1 MPLWRPSPVFVEAW
15 GGVAV
20 ADIIDIGGESVPE
33 IAWLAVKVLPATAE
47 MWHETRRQVKLLEK
61 ALDPIEVEVELEE
74 ERAAQRATEL
84 HREIER
90 RLRPVTQEVRVEL
103 DQQNTAKSLAELE
116 REKIQLEAERASR
129 LKHSFGDLDK
139 SLDALRRKHRA
150 FFEGKAFDAHRLSTV
165 GSDLFPWKKELPK
178 FLAAL
183 EHKKARIQIFP
194 ADDWKSQVRG
204 ELDGFFK
211 KEYRGRV
218 EFDVMG
224 SDGEKLADA
233 DKRIREEFGRHQNWK
248 YVVDLDS
255 EVKSGRMDAVL
266 DGIRRR
272 IREKAFGAHDK
283 FEFEIKPEMDR
294 GDLREI
300 GRKLRHF
307 KREWD
312 KTELEF
318 KLGLD
323 HSARYITGARLAW
336 LARDRWVSL
345 KPIVDSKAFI
355 AAKTALD
362 ALSGFRLARDLTT
375 RLWDMVKN
383 MDKAVPL
390 IGLMASGLAVAASAA
405 SVLAMH
411 TLTIGAGVVRA
422 AEAVGLMAPGM
433 AVAAGILAASF
444 VVPLKNIS
452 DHITHI
458 KNDFKNLSKEM
469 GSSFWREAKG
479 RFEEA
484 YAGLFPRLRDGL
496 KRTSQAAGEHF
507 ASVLVSLE
515 KIVGPAM
522 ERQFEHTGRA
532 MEELSKHSDGFAKVL
547 RVLGDVGT
555 SAFEDLLGWLGK
567 ATDKWADWLTE
578 AERTG
583 KLQEILDNGMREFQ
597 ALGKVLYQ
605 TGRLFS
611 GLTAVA
617 REAGGATVDALAGGL
632 KHAAD
637 IVRTQGFI
645 TGFKNVLEGA
655 RLAWGKFKT
664 SVGGEWNAFWR
675 NTSETFKA
683 AAGDMGAAAGGLT
696 AGLFRSLSSTS
707 FQTGLRQFFSDLAVG
722 VRSLDKVW
730 PRLGDGLGSLLRV
743 AGSFARGFGPVI
755 ASTLGALSNAVVKLE
770 PVLSRVALSLGGRMA
785 SAIDRVAP
793 LLTRMAEAA
802 LRLVEAFTKVPL
814 AAELMVGGF
823 LAFKGWKAVS
833 GPVTALLGVV
843 DKAGV
848 RLGDFARWASLTG
861 GNLSKMGGAAG
872 IAGKGLSA
880 VGTGLTGLAALATP
894 ITVALGAITAAFV
907 LLERD
912 SQKFGENV
920 GKQTERIASTL
931 STAQEKVHI
940 AAYNMSV
947 DFRKIRDEAANL
959 TTASTYQ
966 GGFWNL
972 ANLASLPTAL
982 KGKVNAV
989 QASLEQYSKNG
1000 GSQAG
1005 IFGWIDKHGSHASAE
1020 VSHLADKTRE
1030 FADSLNSLAEKDGP
1044 AAIRNM
1050 KALADSWR
1058 AAGVPAN
1065 DIRAALGRMLQDSP
1079 ALRSELELYAAQMS
1093 KSTDQASLLNIA
1105 MAGTASIARDN
1116 VDALEARN
1124 RTLGALNGLLDKSA
1138 GRWGLTFSQASQGI
1152 DVLGKTSDAFS
1163 NVGKA
1168 SRDASGEAVKSV
1180 DDYLEKLRE
1189 QQKAQADFANNLK
1202 TLMRAGFDTKAI
1214 ETLQH
1219 TEFGAN
1225 YAQQLADKYRQG
1237 GEAARDELRKANDT
1251 LAAEAQSGMDRLK
1264 AINAQGA
1271 LEGSDVIRRNFEGL
1285 RGSLSNVLSQEGV
1298 DASEVLKATTSDQL
1312 QSALSDLGITMRD
1325 EGGKIMLQFRDG
1337 ALYSIPDAVDP
1348 LTGNIVGQWQKE
1360 GNTRVDAFKGAGSES
1375 AFGFA
1380 NGVSSGMDAVRNAAG
1395 IVTGQGVAGLQ
1406 AVKPQ
1411 WNNAGVASINSFIA
1425 GTDRSHDVFMAGQ
1438 SAANSGVSGLNSV
1451 STWSA
1456 GSSFASGF
1464 SDGIHGNKWKVTSA
1478 AENVANAA
1486 LSIMKHALEV
1496 NSPSKAT
1503 RRYGFSFSEGFA
1515 QGIEREGRLAV
1526 SAAESVAEN
1535 SVAALEAKAAN
1546 VRPFRTVNAEFKE
1559 NLTVSAVIDP
1569 SSLNGAKINLTV
1581 DGESFP
1587 AYVSDVADSRVEAG
1601 FEAVYG

>member
-1 MPLWRPSPVFVEAW
+1 MA
-15 GGVAV
+15 GV
-20 ADIIDIGGESVPE
+20 IDIGGESVPE
-33 IAWLAVKVLPATAE
+33 VAWLAVKILPATAE
-47 MWHETRRQVKLLEK
+47 MWSETRRQVKLLEK

-90 RLRPVTQEVRVEL
+90 RLRPVTQEVRLEL
-103 DQQNTAKSLAELE
+103 DKQNVAKSLAELE
-116 REKIQLEAERASR
+116 REKIQTEAERAGK
-129 LKHSFGDLDK
+129 LKHSFRDLDK

-150 FFEGKAFDAHRLSTV
+150 LFEGKAFEAHPLASKS
-165 GSDLFPWKKELPK
+165 GNFFPWEHELPR

-183 EHKKARIQIFP
+183 ESKKGRIQIVP
-194 ADDWKSQVRG
+194 ADDWKSQIRG

-218 EFDVMG
+218 EFEV
-224 SDGEKLADA
+224 DGASAEKLLEADG
-233 DKRIREEFGRHQNWK
+233 RIREEFGRRQNWK

-255 EVKSGRMDAVL
+255 EVKSGRLDSML

-272 IREKAFGAHDK
+272 IREKAFGSHKA
-283 FEFEIKPEMDR
+283 FEFDIKPEMDR

-323 HSARYITGARLAW
+323 HSARYITAARLAF
-336 LARDRWVSL
+336 LARDRWVQF

-362 ALSGFRLARDLTT
+362 ALSGFRLARDLST

-411 TLTIGAGVVRA
+411 TLTVGAGVVRA
-422 AEAVGLMAPGM
+422 AEAVGLLAPGM

-452 DHITHI
+452 DHIGHL
-458 KNDFKNLSKEM
+458 KNDFKSLSKEM
-469 GSSFWREAKG
+469 GSSFWNQAKT

-484 YAGLFPRLRDGL
+484 YAGLFPKLRDGL

-507 ASVLVSLE
+507 ASVLVSLD

-532 MEELSKHSDGFAKVL
+532 MEELSKHTDGLAKVL
-547 RVLGDVGT
+547 RVLGDIGT
-555 SAFEDLLGWLGK
+555 DAFEDMLGWLGR
-567 ATDKWADWLTE
+567 ATDKWADWLVE

-583 KLQEILDNGMREFQ
+583 KLQSIIDNGIREFQ
-597 ALGKVLYQ
+597 ALGRVVYQ
-605 TGRLFS
+605 TGRVFT
-611 GLTAVA
+611 GLTAIA

-632 KHAAD
+632 KHTAD
-637 IVRTQGFI
+637 VVRTQGFI
-645 TGFKNVLEGA
+645 TGFKNVLDGS
-655 RLAWGKFKT
+655 RLAWGKFK
-664 SVGGEWNAFWR
+664 SQVGGEWNAFWR

-696 AGLFRSLSSTS
+696 AGLFKSLASTS
-707 FQTGLRQFFSDLAVG
+707 VQTGLKQFFADLAVG
-722 VRSLDKVW
+722 ARSLDKLW

-755 ASTLGALSNAVVKLE
+755 ASTLGALSGAVVKLE
-770 PVLSRVALSLGGRMA
+770 PLLSRVSLSLGKRMA
-785 SAIDRVAP
+785 DSIEKIAP
-793 LLTRMAEAA
+793 LLTRLAEAG
-802 LRLVEAFTKVPL
+802 LRVVEAFTKIPMGV
-814 AAELMVGGF
+814 ELMVGGF

-833 GPVTALLGVV
+833 GPLTALLGVI

-848 RLGDFARWASLTG
+848 RLSDFARWATITG
-861 GNLSKMGGAAG
+861 GNLSQMGGAAG
-872 IAGKGLSA
+872 IAGKGLSK
-880 VGTGLTGLAALATP
+880 VGGGLTALMGLATP
-894 ITVALGAITAAFV
+894 ITIALGAVTAAFV

-920 GKQTERIASTL
+920 GKQTERIADTL
-931 STAQEKVHI
+931 ATSQEKIHV

-947 DFRKIRDEAANL
+947 DFRKIRDESKNL
-959 TTASTYQ
+959 STAPMYQ
-966 GGFWNL
+966 GDAGKL
-972 ANLASLPTAL
+972 LNLASLRSNVL
-982 KGKVNAV
+982 GQFNAV
-989 QASLEQYSKNG
+989 RASLDQYSKNG
-1000 GSQAG
+1000 GSSGG
-1005 IFGWIDKHGSHASAE
+1005 IFGWIDKHGSATSAE
-1020 VSHLADKTRE
+1020 VSHLADKTRD
-1030 FADSLNSLAEKDGP
+1030 FANSLNELAQKDGP
-1044 AAIRNM
+1044 AAIRNL

-1058 AAGVPAN
+1058 AAGVPA
-1065 DIRAALGRMLQDSP
+1065 DEVRAAMSRMLQDSP
-1079 ALRSELELYAAQMS
+1079 ALRSELELYAAQMG
-1093 KSTDQASLLNIA
+1093 KSTDQTSLLNIA
-1105 MAGTASIARDN
+1105 MAGTASIARDDVEMLN
-1116 VDALEARN
+1116 QRN
-1124 RTLGALNGLLDKSA
+1124 KSLDALNGLLDKSA
-1138 GRWGLTFSQASQGI
+1138 GRWGLTYSQATQGL

-1180 DDYLEKLRE
+1180 DTYLDKLRE
-1189 QQKAQADFANNLK
+1189 QQKAQAEFADNLR
-1202 TLMRAGFDTKAI
+1202 TLMKAGFDTKAI

-1219 TEFGAN
+1219 TEFGAD
-1225 YAQQLADKYRQG
+1225 YAKQLADKYKQG
-1237 GEAARDELRKANDT
+1237 GEQALGELKKANDT
-1251 LAAEAQSGMDRLK
+1251 LAAEAQSGVDRLK
-1264 AINAQGA
+1264 AINADAAPFGT
-1271 LEGSDVIRRNFEGL
+1271 DKIRENFESL
-1285 RGSLSNVLSQEGV
+1285 RGSLSGVLAQEGA
-1298 DASEVLKATTSDQL
+1298 DASAVMKATTPEQL
-1312 QSALSDLGITMRD
+1312 RDALADIGVTMRD
-1325 EGGKIMLQFRDG
+1325 EGGKLMLQFRDG
-1337 ALYSIPDAVDP
+1337 ATYAIPDAVDP
-1348 LTGNIVGQWQKE
+1348 LTGNIIGQWQKE
-1360 GNTRVDAFKGAGSES
+1360 GNTRVDAFQGAGSES
-1375 AFGFA
+1375 AIGFA

-1395 IVTGQGVAGLQ
+1395 IVTGQGVNGLQ
-1406 AVKPQ
+1406 AGKPK
-1411 WNNAGVASINSFIA
+1411 WNDAGVASINSFIA

-1438 SAANSGVSGLNSV
+1438 SAANSGLNGLHSV
-1451 STWSA
+1451 STSGA
-1456 GSSFASGF
+1456 GDSFTNGFVNGIYNNSG
-1464 SDGIHGNKWKVTSA
+1464 KVRSA
-1478 AENVANAA
+1478 AQDVAKAA
-1486 LSIMKHALEV
+1486 LAVMQHALDI
-1496 NSPSKAT
+1496 NSPSKKT
-1503 RRYGFSFSEGFA
+1503 RRFGYSFSEGFA
-1515 QGIEREGRLAV
+1515 QGIVREGKAAI
-1526 SAAESVAEN
+1526 SAADNVARESVE
-1535 SVAALEAKAAN
+1535 ALESRAAN

-1559 NLTVSAVIDP
+1559 NLTVQARIDP

>member
-1 MPLWRPSPVFVEAW
+1 MPDV
-15 GGVAV
+15 
-20 ADIIDIGGESVPE
+20 IDIGGESVPE
-33 IAWLAVKVLPATAE
+33 IAWLAVKILPATAE

-61 ALDPIEVEVELEE
+61 SLDPINVEVELEE

-90 RLRPVTQEVRVEL
+90 RLRPVTQEVRLEL
-103 DQQNTAKSLAELE
+103 DQQNVAKSLAELE
-116 REKIQLEAERASR
+116 REKIQVEAERAGR
-129 LKHSFGDLDK
+129 LKHSFSDLDK
-139 SLDALRRKHRA
+139 SLDVLRRKHRA
-150 FFEGKAFDAHRLSTV
+150 IFEGKAFETHPIASKS
-165 GSDLFPWKKELPK
+165 GNFFPWEHELPR
-178 FLAAL
+178 FLKAL
-183 EHKKARIQIFP
+183 ESKKAQIQIYP
-194 ADDWKSQVRG
+194 ADDWKSQIRG

-211 KEYRGRV
+211 KEYRGQV
-218 EFDVMG
+218 EFEVAG
-224 SDGEKLADA
+224 SSVDKLLEADG
-233 DKRIREEFGRHQNWK
+233 RIREEFGRRQNWK

-255 EVKSGRMDAVL
+255 EVKSGRLDSVL

-272 IREKAFGAHDK
+272 IREKAFGAHDN
-283 FEFEIKPEMDR
+283 FEFDIKPNMDR
-294 GDLREI
+294 GDLRRI
-300 GRKLRHF
+300 GRELRHF
-307 KREWD
+307 KRKWD

-323 HSARYITGARLAW
+323 HSARYITGARLAL
-336 LARDRWVSL
+336 LARDRWVSF

-362 ALSGFRLARDLTT
+362 ALSGFRLARDLST

-411 TLTIGAGVVRA
+411 TLTVGAGIVRA
-422 AEAVGLMAPGM
+422 AEAVGLMVPGM

-452 DHITHI
+452 DHITHL
-458 KNDFKNLSKEM
+458 KDDFKGLSKEM
-469 GSSFWREAKG
+469 GSSFWGEAKG

-522 ERQFEHTGRA
+522 DRQFEHTGRA
-532 MEELSKHSDGFAKVL
+532 MEELAKHSDGFAKVL

-555 SAFEDLLGWLGK
+555 NAFEDLLGWLGR

-645 TGFKNVLEGA
+645 TGFKNVLDGA

-675 NTSETFKA
+675 NTSETFKV

-696 AGLFRSLSSTS
+696 GGLFKALSSTA
-707 FQTGLRQFFSDLAVG
+707 FQTGLRQFFADLAVG

-755 ASTLGALSNAVVKLE
+755 ASTLGALSTAVVKLE
-770 PVLSRVALSLGGRMA
+770 PLLSRVALSLGKRMA
-785 SAIDRVAP
+785 DSIEKVAP
-793 LLTRMAEAA
+793 LLTRLAEAG
-802 LRLVEAFTKVPL
+802 LRVVEAFTKVPF

-861 GNLSKMGGAAG
+861 DSMSKMGGAAG
-872 IAGKGLSA
+872 LAGKGLSK
-880 VGTGLTGLAALATP
+880 VGGGLTALAGLGTP
-894 ITVALGAITAAFV
+894 ITIALGAITAAFV

-920 GKQTERIASTL
+920 GKQTERIADTL
-931 STAQEKVHI
+931 SASQEKVHV
-940 AAYNMSV
+940 AAYNMST
-947 DFRKIRDEAANL
+947 DFRKIREEATKL
-959 TTASTYQ
+959 STAPMYQ
-966 GGFWNL
+966 GGGFWTAINL
-972 ANLASLPTAL
+972 LSQPAAIY
-982 KGKVNAV
+982 GKINAV
-989 QASLEQYSKNG
+989 QASLDQYSKNG
-1000 GSQAG
+1000 GSQG
-1005 IFGWIDKHGSHASAE
+1005 GVFGWIDKHGSAASAE
-1020 VSHLADKTRE
+1020 VSHLADKTRD
-1030 FADSLNSLAEKDGP
+1030 FANSLNELAQKDGP
-1044 AAIRNM
+1044 AAIKNM

-1058 AAGVPAN
+1058 AAGVPAG
-1065 DIRAALGRMLQDSP
+1065 DIRAALSRMLQDSP
-1079 ALRSELELYAAQMS
+1079 ALRSELELYAAQMG

-1138 GRWGLTFSQASQGI
+1138 SRWGLTYSQASQGV
-1152 DVLGKTSDAFS
+1152 DVLAKTSDAFS

-1180 DDYLEKLRE
+1180 DDYLDKLRE
-1189 QQKAQADFANNLK
+1189 QQKAQADFANNLH
-1202 TLMRAGFDTKAI
+1202 TLMKAGFDTKAI

-1225 YAQQLADKYRQG
+1225 YAQQLADKYREG
-1237 GEAARDELRKANDT
+1237 GEAAWDELKKANDT

-1271 LEGSDVIRRNFEGL
+1271 SGTRDEIQRNFEGL
-1285 RGSLSNVLSQEGV
+1285 RGSLSAVLSQEGV

-1348 LTGNIVGQWQKE
+1348 LTGNIIGQWQKE
-1360 GNTRVDAFKGAGSES
+1360 GNTRVGAFQGAGSES
-1375 AFGFA
+1375 AIGFA
-1380 NGVSSGMDAVRNAAG
+1380 NGVSSGMDAVRSAAG
-1395 IVTGQGVAGLQ
+1395 IVTGQGVNGLQ
-1406 AVKPQ
+1406 AGKPK
-1411 WNNAGVASINSFIA
+1411 WNDAGVASINSFIA
-1425 GTDRSHDVFMAGQ
+1425 GTDRGHDVYMAGQ
-1438 SAANSGVSGLNSV
+1438 SAANSGVAGLNSV
-1451 STWSA
+1451 SSYSA
-1456 GSSFASGF
+1456 GGSFASGF
-1464 SDGIHGNKWKVTSA
+1464 SDGIYGNQGKVRSA
-1478 AENVANAA
+1478 AQSVANSA
-1486 LSIMKHALEV
+1486 LAVIKSALEI

-1503 RRYGFSFSEGFA
+1503 RRFGYSFSEGFA
-1515 QGIEREGRLAV
+1515 QGIEREGKQAV
-1526 SAAESVAEN
+1526 LAAENIAQDSVE
-1535 SVAALEAKAAN
+1535 ALEAKAAN
-1546 VRPFRTVNAEFKE
+1546 VRSFRGVNAEFKE
-1559 NLTVSAVIDP
+1559 NLTVQAKIDP

>member
-1 MPLWRPSPVFVEAW
+1 MA
-15 GGVAV
+15 G
-20 ADIIDIGGESVPE
+20 IIDVGGEKVPE
-33 IAWLAVKVLPATAE
+33 VAWLAVKILPATAE
-47 MWHETRRQVKLLEK
+47 MWSETRRQVKLLEK

-90 RLRPVTQEVRVEL
+90 RLRPVTQEVRLEL
-103 DQQNTAKSLAELE
+103 DKQNVAKSLAELE
-116 REKIQLEAERASR
+116 REKIQTEAERAGK
-129 LKHSFGDLDK
+129 LKHSFRDLDK

-150 FFEGKAFDAHRLSTV
+150 LFEGKAFESHPLASKS
-165 GSDLFPWKKELPK
+165 GNFFPWEHELPR

-183 EHKKARIQIFP
+183 ESKKGRIQIVP
-194 ADDWKSQVRG
+194 ADDWKSQIRG

-218 EFDVMG
+218 EFEV
-224 SDGEKLADA
+224 DGASAEKLLEADG
-233 DKRIREEFGRHQNWK
+233 RIREEFGRRQNWK

-255 EVKSGRMDAVL
+255 EVKSGRLDSML

-272 IREKAFGAHDK
+272 IREKAFGSHKAL
-283 FEFEIKPEMDR
+283 EFDIKPEMDR

-323 HSARYITGARLAW
+323 HSARYITAARLAF
-336 LARDRWVSL
+336 LARDRWVQF

-362 ALSGFRLARDLTT
+362 ALSGFRLAKDLTT

-411 TLTIGAGVVRA
+411 TLTVGAGVVRA
-422 AEAVGLMAPGM
+422 AEAVGLLAPGM

-452 DHITHI
+452 DHIGHL
-458 KNDFKNLSKEM
+458 KNDFKSLSKEM
-469 GSSFWREAKG
+469 GSSFWNQAKT

-484 YAGLFPRLRDGL
+484 YAGLFPKLRDGL

-507 ASVLVSLE
+507 ASVLVSLD

-532 MEELSKHSDGFAKVL
+532 MEELSKHTDGLAKVL
-547 RVLGDVGT
+547 RVLGDIGT
-555 SAFEDLLGWLGK
+555 DAFEDMLGWLGR
-567 ATDKWADWLTE
+567 ATDKWADWLVE

-583 KLQEILDNGMREFQ
+583 KLQSIIDNGIREFQ
-597 ALGKVLYQ
+597 ALGRVVYQ
-605 TGRLFS
+605 TGRVFT
-611 GLTAVA
+611 GLTAIA

-632 KHAAD
+632 KHTAD

-645 TGFKNVLEGA
+645 TGFKNVLDGS
-655 RLAWGKFKT
+655 RLAWGKFKAQ
-664 SVGGEWNAFWR
+664 VGGEWNAFWR

-696 AGLFRSLSSTS
+696 AGLFKSLASTS
-707 FQTGLRQFFSDLAVG
+707 VQTGLKQFFSDLAVG

-755 ASTLGALSNAVVKLE
+755 ASTLGALSTAVVKLE
-770 PVLSRVALSLGGRMA
+770 PLLSRVSLSLGKRMA
-785 SAIDRVAP
+785 DSIEKVAP
-793 LLTRMAEAA
+793 LLTRLAEAG
-802 LRLVEAFTKVPL
+802 LRVVEAFTKIPFSV
-814 AAELMVGGF
+814 ELMVGGF
-823 LAFKGWKAVS
+823 LAVKGWKAIS
-833 GPVTALLGVV
+833 APLTALVGLA

-861 GNLSKMGGAAG
+861 DNMSKMGGAAG
-872 IAGKGLSA
+872 LAGKGLSK
-880 VGTGLTGLAALATP
+880 VGGGLTALAGLATP
-894 ITVALGAITAAFV
+894 ITVALGAVTAAFV

-912 SQKFGENV
+912 SQRFGENV
-920 GKQTERIASTL
+920 GKQTERIANTL
-931 STAQEKVHI
+931 SQAQEKVHV
-940 AAYNMSV
+940 AAYNMST
-947 DFRKIRDEAANL
+947 DFRKIRDESKNL
-959 TTASTYQ
+959 SINPMYPGELGGILGFASSRAGILGQ
-966 GGFWNL
+966 IN
-972 ANLASLPTAL
+972 S
-982 KGKVNAV
+982 VR
-989 QASLEQYSKNG
+989 ASLEQYSKNG

-1005 IFGWIDKHGSHASAE
+1005 IFGWIDKHGSAASAE
-1020 VSHLADKTRE
+1020 VSHLADKTRD
-1030 FADSLNSLAEKDGP
+1030 FANSLNELAQKDGP
-1044 AAIRNM
+1044 AAIRNL
-1050 KALADSWR
+1050 KALADSWK
-1058 AAGVPAN
+1058 AAGVPA
-1065 DIRAALGRMLQDSP
+1065 DGVRAAMSRMLQDSP
-1079 ALRSELELYAAQMS
+1079 ALRSELELYAAQMG
-1093 KSTDQASLLNIA
+1093 KSTDQTSLLNIA
-1105 MAGTASIARDN
+1105 MAGTASIARDDVEMLN
-1116 VDALEARN
+1116 QRN
-1124 RTLGALNGLLDKSA
+1124 KSLDALNGLLDKSA
-1138 GRWGLTFSQASQGI
+1138 GRWGLTYSQATQGL

-1180 DDYLEKLRE
+1180 DTYLEKLRE
-1189 QQKAQADFANNLK
+1189 QQKAQAEFADNLR
-1202 TLMRAGFDTKAI
+1202 TLMKAGFDTKAI

-1219 TEFGAN
+1219 TEFGAD
-1225 YAQQLADKYRQG
+1225 YAKQLADKYKQG
-1237 GEAARDELRKANDT
+1237 GEAALGELKKANDT
-1251 LAAEAQSGMDRLK
+1251 LAAEAQSGVDRLK
-1264 AINAQGA
+1264 AINADAAPFGT
-1271 LEGSDVIRRNFEGL
+1271 DKIRENFESL
-1285 RGSLSNVLSQEGV
+1285 RGSLSGVLAQEGA
-1298 DASEVLKATTSDQL
+1298 DASAVMKATTPEQL
-1312 QSALSDLGITMRD
+1312 RDALSDIGVTMRD
-1325 EGGKIMLQFRDG
+1325 EGGKLMLQFRDG
-1337 ALYSIPDAVDP
+1337 AVYAIPDAVDP
-1348 LTGNIVGQWQKE
+1348 LTGNIIGQWQRL
-1360 GNTRVDAFKGAGSES
+1360 GDARDAAFQGAGSS
-1375 AFGFA
+1375 SGLAFAGGMNTAMDTVHAVAEALGNHGA
-1380 NGVSSGMDAVRNAAG
+1380 NGAYGVKPKWNDAG
-1395 IVTGQGVAGLQ
+1395 I
-1406 AVKPQ
+1406 
-1411 WNNAGVASINSFIA
+1411 ASINSFIA

-1438 SAANSGVSGLNSV
+1438 SAANSGVAGLNSV
-1451 STWSA
+1451 STYGA
-1456 GSSFASGF
+1456 GGSFASGF
-1464 SDGIHGNKWKVTSA
+1464 SDGIYGNQGKVTSA
-1478 AENVANAA
+1478 AQTVANAA
-1486 LSIMKHALEV
+1486 LSVIQHALEI
-1496 NSPSKAT
+1496 NSPSKKT
-1503 RRYGFSFSEGFA
+1503 RRFGYSFSEGFA
-1515 QGIEREGRLAV
+1515 QGIVREGKAAV
-1526 SAAESVAEN
+1526 AAADNVARESVE
-1535 SVAALEAKAAN
+1535 ALESRAAN

-1559 NLTVSAVIDP
+1559 NLTVQAQIDP